1 MTNRDT
7 VLSYVKGHGPVI
19 PSAIKK
25 ALGSDTT
32 LLGAMLS
39 ELAAHSLLKISNT
52 KIGGSPFYY
61 VSGQEPKLEHL
72 QQYLGEKDRR
82 TASKLKQEKVI
93 RDKAQDPLTRVSLRQ
108 IKDFSIP
115 FEELVNGEKELF
127 WKYYLTTE
135 VEAQEHTKKI
145 LLKDKVVEH
154 LVEQIQKPQEQPVE
168 TTVTVQAP
176 QVQQVVQQPP
186 QVLQDDTFIQLKK
199 EVTPE
204 VKQEKPVV
212 KQKQEAINPVQEQK
226 TLTPKEKVEE
236 TEFWKSLESYFK
248 KNNIE
253 VVDQKVIRKNSEY
266 DLTINIPS
274 AVGNLTYF
282 CKAKKKKKTNDGD
295 LSSLYLK
302 ASSLKLPVL
311 YLTTG
316 DLTKKAKELLAG
328 ELKSITVKSL

>member
-1 MTNRDT
+1 
-7 VLSYVKGHGPVI
+7 
-19 PSAIKK
+19 
-25 ALGSDTT
+25 
-32 LLGAMLS
+32 
-39 ELAAHSLLKISNT
+39 
-52 KIGGSPFYY
+52 
-61 VSGQEPKLEHL
+61 
-72 QQYLGEKDRR
+72 
-82 TASKLKQEKVI
+82 
-93 RDKAQDPLTRVSLRQ
+93 RQ

-282 CKAKKKKKTNDGD
+282 CKAKKK
-295 LSSLYLK
+295 
-302 ASSLKLPVL
+302 
-311 YLTTG
+311 
-316 DLTKKAKELLAG
+316 
-328 ELKSITVKSL
+328 